1 METNYPS
8 NSNKLDK
15 REPKNSPEEK
25 KVEKAI
31 AGTVTVKKK
40 GAAKKFT
47 DIFISEDA
55 HNVGNYVLTDVIV
68 PFTKKLISESVT
80 TALDILLYGDK
91 GRGRGSSIASRYG
104 YRDYG
109 KAYDRDRRDAVP
121 ARNKSGYNYDDI
133 YLESRGEAEEVL
145 TRMDEL
151 IDQYGMVSVGDLYDL
166 VGVTGQY
173 TDNNYGWTDLRT
185 ASVVRTRDG
194 YMIKLPRALALPK

>member
-8 NSNKLDK
+8 NAH
-15 REPKNSPEEK
+15 KNEK
-25 KVEKAI
+25 KELKPSQDEKKIEKAI
-31 AGTVTVKKK
+31 SGTATVKKK
-40 GAAKKFT
+40 GVAKKFS
-47 DIFISEDA
+47 DVFISEDA
-55 HNVGNYVLTDVIV
+55 HNVGEYVLTDVIV
-68 PFTKKLISESVT
+68 PFTKKLISEAIT
-80 TALDILLYGDK
+80 TAIDILLYGDK
-91 GRGRGSSIASRYG
+91 GRGKGSSIASRYG

-109 KAYDRDRRDAVP
+109 KAYDRDRRDITP
-121 ARNKSGYNYDDI
+121 SRNRSGYNYDDI

-151 IDQYGMVSVGDLYDL
+151 IDQYGVVSVGDLYDL
-166 VGVTGQY
+166 VGVTGAY

>member
-8 NSNKLDK
+8 NAHKNEK
-15 REPKNSPEEK
+15 RELKPSQDEK
-25 KVEKAI
+25 KIEKAI
-31 AGTVTVKKK
+31 SGTATVKKK
-40 GAAKKFT
+40 GAAKKFS
-47 DIFISEDA
+47 DVFISEDA
-55 HNVGNYVLTDVIV
+55 HNVGEYVLTDVIV
-68 PFTKKLISESVT
+68 PFTKKLISEAIT
-80 TALDILLYGDK
+80 TAIDILLYGDK
-91 GRGRGSSIASRYG
+91 GRGKGSSIASRYG

-109 KAYDRDRRDAVP
+109 KAYDRDRRDISP
-121 ARNKSGYNYDDI
+121 PRNRSGYNYDDI

-151 IDQYGMVSVGDLYDL
+151 IDQYGVVSVGDLYDL
-166 VGVTGQY
+166 VGVTGAY

>member
-8 NSNKLDK
+8 NAHKNEK
-15 REPKNSPEEK
+15 RELKPSQDEK
-25 KVEKAI
+25 KIEKAI
-31 AGTVTVKKK
+31 SGTATVKKK
-40 GAAKKFT
+40 GAAKKFS
-47 DIFISEDA
+47 DVFISEDA
-55 HNVGNYVLTDVIV
+55 HNVGEYVLTDVIV
-68 PFTKKLISESVT
+68 PFTKKLISEAIT
-80 TALDILLYGDK
+80 TAIDILLYGDK
-91 GRGRGSSIASRYG
+91 GRGKGSSIASRYG

-109 KAYDRDRRDAVP
+109 KAYDRDRRDISP
-121 ARNKSGYNYDDI
+121 SRNRSCYNYDDI

-151 IDQYGMVSVGDLYDL
+151 IDQYGVVSVGDLYDL
-166 VGVTGQY
+166 VGVTGAY

>member
-8 NSNKLDK
+8 NAH
-15 REPKNSPEEK
+15 KNEK
-25 KVEKAI
+25 KELKPSQDEKKIEKAI
-31 AGTVTVKKK
+31 SGTATVKKK
-40 GAAKKFT
+40 GVAKKFS
-47 DIFISEDA
+47 DVFISEDA
-55 HNVGNYVLTDVIV
+55 HNVGEYVLTDVIV
-68 PFTKKLISESVT
+68 PFTKKLISEAIT
-80 TALDILLYGDK
+80 TAIDILLYGDK
-91 GRGRGSSIASRYG
+91 GRGKGSSIASRYG

-109 KAYDRDRRDAVP
+109 KAYDRDRRDISP
-121 ARNKSGYNYDDI
+121 SRNRSGYNYDDI

-151 IDQYGMVSVGDLYDL
+151 IDQYGVVSVGDLYDL
-166 VGVTGQY
+166 VGVTGAY

>member
-8 NSNKLDK
+8 NAH
-15 REPKNSPEEK
+15 KNEK
-25 KVEKAI
+25 KELKPSQDEKKIEKAI
-31 AGTVTVKKK
+31 SGTATVKKK
-40 GAAKKFT
+40 GVAKKFS
-47 DIFISEDA
+47 DVFISEDA
-55 HNVGNYVLTDVIV
+55 HNVGEYVLTDVIV
-68 PFTKKLISESVT
+68 PFTKKLISEAIT
-80 TALDILLYGDK
+80 TAIDILLYGDK
-91 GRGRGSSIASRYG
+91 GRGKGSSIASRYG

-109 KAYDRDRRDAVP
+109 KAYDRDRRDISP
-121 ARNKSGYNYDDI
+121 SRNRSGYNYDDI

-151 IDQYGMVSVGDLYDL
+151 IDQYGVVSVGDLQDL
-166 VGVTGQY
+166 VGVTGAY